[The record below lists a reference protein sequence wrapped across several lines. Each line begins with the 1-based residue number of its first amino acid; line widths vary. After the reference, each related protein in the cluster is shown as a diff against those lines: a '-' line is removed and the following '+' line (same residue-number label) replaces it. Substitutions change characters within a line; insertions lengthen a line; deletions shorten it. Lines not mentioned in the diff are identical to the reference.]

1 MEYFVGSTCCN
12 TACGSGV
19 TFFTSMMLADD
30 TAVAAAAVPPTACT
44 IVLDAGPALDFFP
57 TTMGVGV
64 TVVGPAVTS
73 VACGGGAVV

>member
-1 MEYFVGSTCCN
+1 M
-12 TACGSGV
+12 
-19 TFFTSMMLADD
+19 TFFTSMMFADE
-30 TAVAAAAVPPTACT
+30 TAVAAAVPPTACT

-73 VACGGGAVV
+73 VACGGAVV